1 MTMHNIATAN
11 ITTNTNPVSFTNIP
25 QNYTHLQIRY
35 NARASFA
42 GQSASMYIVFNN
54 ISGGSDY
61 SYHQVAANGTGTL
74 GRWSAANATAPVMIS
89 AIPAAT
95 GLANTFGAG
104 IIDIFDYSSTTKR
117 KMYKALIGQN
127 QNATVQGLV
136 GLAGGQPLTI
146 AASTPITQIDV
157 YFDGTAVNGSTFS
170 LYGITSTDRAG
181 A

>member
-1 MTMHNIATAN
+1 MHHIATASV
-11 ITTNTNPVSFTNIP
+11 TTNTNPVSFTNVP
-25 QNYTHLQIRY
+25 QTYTHLQIRY

-42 GQSASMYIVFNN
+42 STSASMYIVFNSV
-54 ISGGSDY
+54 SGGSDY
-61 SYHQVAANGTGTL
+61 SYHQLAANGTGTL
-74 GRWSAANATAPVMIS
+74 GRWSAANATAPVLIS
-89 AIPAAT
+89 SIPAAS

-104 IIDIFDYSSTTKR
+104 IIDIFDYTSTTKR

-127 QNATVQGLV
+127 QNATIQGLV

-146 AASTPITQIDV
+146 AASTPITQIDI

-170 LYGITSTDRAG
+170 LYGITSTNTTG

>member
-1 MTMHNIATAN
+1 MTMHHIATAN

-25 QNYTHLQIRY
+25 QTYTHLQIRY

-42 GQSASMYIVFNN
+42 GPSSSIYVIFNN
-54 ISGGSDY
+54 LTAANDY
-61 SYHQVAANGTGTL
+61 SYHQIASTGTGALTRWNAANNNTTIL
-74 GRWSAANATAPVMIS
+74 VS

-117 KMYKALIGQN
+117 KMFKALIGQN
-127 QNATVQGLV
+127 QNATTPGVV
-136 GLAGGQPLTI
+136 GFSSGQALTL
-146 AASTPITQIDV
+146 AASTALTQIDL
-157 YFDGTAVNGSTFS
+157 YFDGAAVNGSTFS
-170 LYGITSTDRAG
+170 LYGITSTNTTG